1 MDCDLTLGDS
11 YPWLEDVLSAPIDN
25 AGLCLFSHLGY
36 CERAQPAL
44 LSACAA
50 KTFVYSLLP
59 QDHLLNDL
67 DALHMDAIR
76 WGAHLFDL
84 SSEMYAH
91 HSESVSV
98 YAVEMEDVGYA
109 RSDEAYAIHR
119 IISKFSSRWSITLFR
134 HRSSLLLSFL
144 MPTKQ
149 DRYAIY
155 LSDWISF
162 DMPDIGQLERTHV
175 ANTSLNSPIDCFDGF
190 MYEAIRPY
198 YKEPISRASAIYG
211 ILDTMNVS
219 NKIDLPL
226 IPRDELNAAADKV
239 MSYYPDLYGDDYLED
254 KDLEIDADDDFNL
267 EDVEWE
273 LENAASEKV
282 EEPEERQTPLPLS
295 CGDAQEPLA
304 AYDDIPADV
313 MANPIALLKWMDSH
327 PSSEARAT
335 NSSPMQKR
343 LRIVPIGSQPPRI
356 GSYVRHISMGKGVIT
371 SNDASH
377 VSVDFKGTQTTFPF
391 PGAFDSGSLV
401 LLG

>member
-11 YPWLEDVLSAPIDN
+11 YPWLEDVLSATIDN
-25 AGLCLFSHLGY
+25 AGLCLFSYLGY
-36 CERAQPAL
+36 CEKAKPAL
-44 LSACAA
+44 LSACVA
-50 KTFVYSLLP
+50 KAFVYSLLP
-59 QDHLLNDL
+59 QDYLLNDL
-67 DALHMDAIR
+67 DTLHMDAIR
-76 WGAHLFDL
+76 WGTHLFDW
-84 SSEMYAH
+84 SSDGFIH
-91 HSESVSV
+91 QSESVSV

-144 MPTKQ
+144 KPTKQ

-155 LSDWISF
+155 LSDWILV
-162 DMPDIGQLERTHV
+162 DTPVIGQLERTHV

-198 YKEPISRASAIYG
+198 YKEPISRASAVYD

-226 IPRDELNAAADKV
+226 ISREELNAAADKV
-239 MSYYPDLYGDDYLED
+239 LFYYPDLYGDDYLED

-273 LENAASEKV
+273 LENAASEQV
-282 EEPEERQTPLPLS
+282 EESEERQTPLPLS
-295 CGDAQEPLA
+295 FGDVQEPLPT
-304 AYDDIPADV
+304 YDDIPDDV
-313 MANPIALLKWMDSH
+313 MTNPIALLEWMDSH
-327 PSSEARAT
+327 PSSET
-335 NSSPMQKR
+335 QTTTSSPMQKR
-343 LRIVPIGSQPPRI
+343 LRIVPIGSQPPKI
-356 GSYVRHISMGKGVIT
+356 GSYVRYISMGKGIIT
-371 SNDASH
+371 WTDASH
-377 VSVDFKGTQTTFPF
+377 VSVDFEGTRRTFPF